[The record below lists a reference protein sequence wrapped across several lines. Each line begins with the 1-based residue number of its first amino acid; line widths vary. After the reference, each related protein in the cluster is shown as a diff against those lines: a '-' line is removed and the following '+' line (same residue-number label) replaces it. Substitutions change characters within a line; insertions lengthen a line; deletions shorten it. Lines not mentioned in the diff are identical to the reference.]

1 MLRLWLFIV
10 FALFSSN
17 SWAGDHSISA
27 EQYFDW
33 QIDSPEGAIVI
44 QELLRQPDM
53 AIIRVTTKPHGDQQ
67 VNAGQGVIKAAT
79 DIGVLLNKRYFVL
92 LDGRNKTDGYYVTL
106 FYSNQ
111 KTTDPGAYYPDY
123 FSQTAQSH
131 WLKYGYNDI
140 SVILKKQA
148 QKESS
153 HYEKN

>member
-1 MLRLWLFIV
+1 
-10 FALFSSN
+10 
-17 SWAGDHSISA
+17 
-27 EQYFDW
+27 
-33 QIDSPEGAIVI
+33 
-44 QELLRQPDM
+44 M
-53 AIIRVTTKPHGDQQ
+53 AIIRVTTQAYNEQQ
-67 VNAGQGVIKAAT
+67 INAGKAVIKAAT

-92 LDGRNKTDGYYVTL
+92 MDGRDKADGYYVTL

-111 KTTDPGAYYPDY
+111 QTTDPGAHYPDY
-123 FSQTAQSH
+123 FSQAAQSQ